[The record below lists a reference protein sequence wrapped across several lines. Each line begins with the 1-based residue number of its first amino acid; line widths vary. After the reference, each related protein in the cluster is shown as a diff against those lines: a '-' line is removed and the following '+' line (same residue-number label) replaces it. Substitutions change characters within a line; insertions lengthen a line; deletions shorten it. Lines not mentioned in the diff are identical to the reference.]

1 MSHQPDAGKSP
12 GVDPAYAV
20 LLIQSFLAAGTHI
33 VAKVVVRSVDAPTLT
48 LVRSL
53 IALPVM
59 AGLLLSRGTL
69 KRVERKDY
77 GLILFLSFL
86 AIPVNQFLYL
96 YGIRFTIASNAAL
109 LYAMTPIVVLVF
121 SRLLLGEALTGRKI
135 LGVAL
140 GFVGVVV
147 VIFERGVSA
156 SMDHVYGNL
165 LVFIAVLA
173 WSLYTVYGRRLIARY
188 GSIESTAMILTGGTI
203 VFLPFGILPM
213 AEFPFSTLTGGNW
226 MQILYLA
233 LVTSVLSYLLWYYA
247 LGRIEA
253 GKVALFTNLQPI
265 LTTGLAVLLLGQ
277 DVTVPFV
284 LGGCI
289 AITGV
294 AIAQYG

>member
-1 MSHQPDAGKSP
+1 M
-12 GVDPAYAV
+12 DPAYAV
-20 LLIQSFLAAGTHI
+20 LLLQSFLAAGTHI
-33 VAKVVVRSVDAPTLT
+33 VAKVVVRSMDASTLT
-48 LVRSL
+48 LIRSL
-53 IALPVM
+53 IAMPVM
-59 AGLLLSRGTL
+59 VGLLLSRNTL
-69 KRVERKDY
+69 RRVERRDY
-77 GLILFLSFL
+77 LLILFLSAL

-109 LYAMTPIVVLVF
+109 LYAMTPIIVLVF
-121 SRLLLGEALTGRKI
+121 SRLLLGERLTGRKI

-156 SMDHVYGNL
+156 SVEHVYGNV
-165 LVFIAVLA
+165 LVLIAVLA
-173 WSLYTVYGRRLIARY
+173 WSLYTVYGRRLIRAY
-188 GSIESTAMILTGGTI
+188 GSIEATAMILVGGTI
-203 VFLPFGILPM
+203 LFLPFGIIPM
-213 AEFPFSTLTGGNW
+213 SEFPFSTLTTASW

-247 LGRIEA
+247 LGRVEA

-265 LTTGLAVLLLGQ
+265 LTTALAVVLLGQ
-277 DVTVPFV
+277 DVTVPFI

-294 AIAQYG
+294 IVAQFG